1 MKAEL
6 MEKIRDLIRAEVVE
20 GISLSKQDGIGYG
33 NKDSAK
39 YSDLVFA
46 ELLEMCSGKGR
57 L

>member
-6 MEKIRDLIRAEVVE
+6 MEKIRELIKAE
-20 GISLSKQDGIGYG
+20 ISDDFTKRNYGGVGYG
-33 NKDSAK
+33 SGGDSVK
-39 YSDLVFA
+39 SDRVFA

>member
-6 MEKIRDLIRAEVVE
+6 MEKIRELIKAEVKE
-20 GISLSKQDGIGYG
+20 GIDANEYG
-33 NKDSAK
+33 AIAYGRDHATGADK
-39 YSDLVFA
+39 VFA